1 MIGEI
6 MEKIRDTLIGLTST
20 TLSELENRIS
30 VGEVKTPEN
39 QVSPTPYLCISP
51 ENVTIDQFI
60 LGDLQPS
67 DYSGNIVITYFDDKV
82 QDISPAIEGD
92 NYIAFLKKCDEIIK
106 AILGTDIQSEYDNFQ
121 GITVNYYY
129 DEESD
134 LWVCQ
139 MTLNI
144 NKREV

>member
-6 MEKIRDTLIGLTST
+6 MEKIRDTLIDLTDT
-20 TLSELENRIS
+20 TLYELKNRIS

-51 ENVTIDQFI
+51 ENVMIDQSI
-60 LGDLQPS
+60 LGQLEPS
-67 DYSGNIVITYFDDKV
+67 DYTGNIVITYFDDKV

-92 NYIAFLKKCDEIIK
+92 NYISFLKKCDTIIK
-106 AILGTDIQSEYDNFQ
+106 VILSEEIQKAYDNFQ
-121 GITVNYYY
+121 RLSVNYYY
-129 DEESD
+129 DEEND

-139 MTLNI
+139 MTLELF
-144 NKREV
+144 KTE